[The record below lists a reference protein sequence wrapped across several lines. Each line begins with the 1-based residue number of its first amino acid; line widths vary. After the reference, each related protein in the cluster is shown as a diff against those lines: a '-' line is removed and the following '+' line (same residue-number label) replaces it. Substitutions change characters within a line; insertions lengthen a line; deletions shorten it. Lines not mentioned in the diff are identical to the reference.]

1 MRLRAGVLAIAL
13 GIVTSATAR
22 ADTVGVIAL
31 APAHGPLAR
40 ADLARALE
48 VAAAG
53 TGDRALVDPI
63 STADHA
69 IAAGA
74 VPAGELAR
82 FRRVAEVAAEGWRAY
97 LRVAADF
104 AAERLSAA
112 RRDAEDLLAFDGG
125 AELYADVSL
134 RLGAVL
140 DQLGQKAEAG
150 EAFRLAAALDPSRAV
165 TTAEFSPDVVA
176 AFDAARAAQVP
187 AAAVTIRS
195 DAGAQIEIDG
205 RAAGAAP
212 VEAQLA
218 VGTHVAVARAPG
230 HRARGVAFAVTAE
243 GAQIDLALDP
253 DGAPTA
259 IDVGTGAD
267 PAAASVDAALVYG
280 EVDGVVLAAVVARE
294 GGTALLGQWCAGAP
308 VRCTPVVEVA
318 YRGPELGAAATRMW
332 TTLRDARASARYQ
345 PSLPVDPRLT
355 SGGGGDGGRC
365 RLCRNPWVWA
375 GVGALLVGA
384 GVTTAVVAG
393 SGTKQPVVTVD
404 PGAFTKF

>member
-1 MRLRAGVLAIAL
+1 MLVRAAALAIAI
-13 GIVTSATAR
+13 GSTAAAAR
-22 ADTVGVIAL
+22 ADTIGVVAL
-31 APAHGPLAR
+31 APPHGPLAR
-40 ADLARALE
+40 ADLGRALE

-53 TGDRALVDPI
+53 AGDRAVIDPV
-63 STADHA
+63 SRADHA

-82 FRRVAEVAAEGWRAY
+82 FRRVAEVSAEGWRAY

-112 RRDAEDLLAFDGG
+112 RRDAEDLLALDGG
-125 AELYADVSL
+125 TELYADVSL

-140 DQLGQKAEAG
+140 DQLGQTAQAA

-176 AFDAARAAQVP
+176 SFDKARAAQVP
-187 AAAVTIRS
+187 TAAVTVRS
-195 DAGAQIEIDG
+195 DAGAALEIDG

-212 VEAQLA
+212 IEVQLA
-218 VGTHVAVARAPG
+218 VGPHVAVARAAG
-230 HRARGVAFAVTAE
+230 HRARGVAFAVAPD
-243 GAQIDLALDP
+243 GAQIDVSLDP
-253 DGAPTA
+253 DGAPAA
-259 IDVGTGAD
+259 IDVGTGPD
-267 PAAASVDAALVYG
+267 PAAASIDAALVYG

-318 YRGPELGAAATRMW
+318 YRGDELGAAATRMW

-345 PSLPVDPRLT
+345 PSLPVDPRL
-355 SGGGGDGGRC
+355 SSSGGGDGGRC

-375 GVGALLVGA
+375 GVGALVIGA

-393 SGTKQPVVTVD
+393 SGTKQPVVSVD